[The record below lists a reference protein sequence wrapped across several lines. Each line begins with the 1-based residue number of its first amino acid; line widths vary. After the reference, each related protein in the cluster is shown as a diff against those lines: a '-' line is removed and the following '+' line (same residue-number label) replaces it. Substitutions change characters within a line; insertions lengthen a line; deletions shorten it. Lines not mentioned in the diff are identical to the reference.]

1 MELTIIV
8 NDQIRYKENVESVSF
23 ITKDDSEVQILKNH
37 TEAFFLL
44 KQNSNISIK
53 ILESSILKN
62 FFVNSCVLYPVLS
75 VKKENNNNADIIT
88 IICDKIS
95 EIDI

>member
-62 FFVNSCVLYPVLS
+62 FLVDSSVLS
-75 VKKENNNNADIIT
+75 VKKENNNNGDIIT